1 MPRYEIRPSRPTLI
15 DGQTVTPE
23 DVIAHVACELSV
35 RDVLS
40 MVQFGG
46 ATIVDP
52 NASAAS
58 DEESDEESEEL
69 GGDFAKYSEKVQ
81 AALTNAGITTLA
93 QAALY
98 IRDHGSLESIDGVS
112 KTAAKLIAKEIAEAG
127 LPVG

>member
-1 MPRYEIRPSRPTLI
+1 MLI
-15 DGQTVTPE
+15 DGQQVSPE
-23 DVIAHVACELSV
+23 DVIAHVACDLPV

-52 NASAAS
+52 TAVPEDGDDA
-58 DEESDEESEEL
+58 EEPA
-69 GGDFAKYSEKVQ
+69 GDFAKYSAKVQ
-81 AALTNAGITTLA
+81 EALTAAGIATMA

-98 IRDHGSLESIDGVS
+98 IRDQGSLEAIEGVS

-127 LPVG
+127 LPVE

>member
-52 NASAAS
+52 NASA
-58 DEESDEESEEL
+58 DEDTESEES
-69 GGDFAKYSEKVQ
+69 GGDFAKYSAKVQ
-81 AALTNAGITTLA
+81 AALTAAGITTLA

-98 IRDHGSLESIDGVS
+98 IRDHGSLDAIEDVS